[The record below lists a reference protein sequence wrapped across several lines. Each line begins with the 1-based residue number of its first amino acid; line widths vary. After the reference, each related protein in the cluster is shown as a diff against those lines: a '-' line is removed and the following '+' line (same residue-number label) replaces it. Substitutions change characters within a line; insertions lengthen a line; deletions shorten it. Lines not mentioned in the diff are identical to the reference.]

1 MLETLT
7 LDSFAGLAGETFALS
22 ETGDRT
28 LPLDLVEAR
37 SLASAG
43 TAAEGSR
50 RAREPFSLVF
60 KGPAAPVLP
69 QRIYRLEHARLGA
82 LELFLVPIGRD
93 PGGSL
98 LYEAIFT

>member
-1 MLETLT
+1 MLDALT
-7 LDSFAGLAGETFALS
+7 LDSFAGLAGETFTLS
-22 ETGDRT
+22 ESAGLA
-28 LPLDLVEAR
+28 LPLELAEAR

-43 TAAEGSR
+43 TAAEGRR
-50 RAREPFSLVF
+50 RAREPFSIVF

-82 LELFLVPIGRD
+82 LDLFLVPIG
-93 PGGSL
+93 PGAGGL